1 MATVNFSVPADVRD
15 LFNATFAHTNKS
27 AVIAE
32 LMREAVERA
41 ARQRA
46 SQRAIESI
54 LKRRSKA
61 PARSAAALAVSRKLN
76 RV

>member
-1 MATVNFSVPADVRD
+1 MATANFSVPDDVRD
-15 LFNATFAHTNKS
+15 LLNATFARTNKS
-27 AVIAE
+27 ALIAE

-41 ARQRA
+41 ARRRA

-54 LKRRSKA
+54 LKRCLT
-61 PARSAAALAVSRKLN
+61 PPVQTTAALAASRKLG